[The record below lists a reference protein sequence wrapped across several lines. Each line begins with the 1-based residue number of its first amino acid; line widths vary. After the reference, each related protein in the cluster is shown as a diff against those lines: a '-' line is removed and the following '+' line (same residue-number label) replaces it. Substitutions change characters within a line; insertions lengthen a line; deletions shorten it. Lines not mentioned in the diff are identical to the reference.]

1 MDMDKAVTRS
11 SRFLALGGLAAI
23 AFGIL
28 LLIRPDIGLVA
39 LLALFGAFA
48 LVYGSLSLAAGL
60 DHLAHRSTDW
70 VPYVV
75 GGLAG
80 IAIGA
85 VTFLRPGITG
95 VALLYLIAAWAI
107 ITGIFEIVAAVN
119 SPGAASN
126 RWWLGIAGLLSIAFG
141 ILLAFWPTSGVLTI
155 VWLIGIYSIILGLMR
170 VMFAVRAHNLQSRLR
185 SALYDRGPRAS
196 SSPSGTSS

>member
-11 SRFLALGGLAAI
+11 STFLALGGLAAI

-28 LLIRPDIGLVA
+28 LLVRPGIGLVA

-48 LVYGSLSLAAGL
+48 LVYGALSLAAGL
-60 DHLAHRSTDW
+60 SHLAHRSTDW
-70 VPYVV
+70 VPYVL

-85 VTFLRPGITG
+85 IAFLRPDITA

-107 ITGIFEIVAAVN
+107 VTGIFEIVSAVN
-119 SPGAASN
+119 ASGPASN

-141 ILLAFWPTSGVLTI
+141 ILLAFWPASGVLAV
-155 VWLIGIYSIILGLMR
+155 VWLIGIYSIVLGLMR
-170 VMFAVRAHNLQSRLR
+170 VMFAVRVHNLQSRMR
-185 SALYDRGPRAS
+185 RAVYDRGPQPS
-196 SSPSGTSS
+196 SSPSGTGS